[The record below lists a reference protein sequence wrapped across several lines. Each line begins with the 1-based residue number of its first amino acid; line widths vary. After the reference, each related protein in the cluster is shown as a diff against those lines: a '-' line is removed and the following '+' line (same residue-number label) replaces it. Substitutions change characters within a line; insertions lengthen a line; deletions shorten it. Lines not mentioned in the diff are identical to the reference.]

1 MGYDLHSAM
10 KRYLL
15 VRILSLIPLLL
26 GISVLAFLLSN
37 LAPGDPATVMAYRLS
52 DAPPSEEQIAAIRR
66 EYHLNDPLPVR
77 YAYWFASAVR
87 GDLGRSFRTREP
99 VLKELARHFPATLQ
113 IACGALV
120 ISLVIALPLGVLAAV
135 RRGSWLDHLAR
146 ITALLGASL
155 PSYWLGYLLILVFAV
170 ALGWLPVAGR
180 DGLSAMI
187 LPALTLG
194 LGTTAAKLARLTRS
208 GLLEVLNEDF
218 IRTARAKG
226 PSERAVIWRHALKGA
241 MIPVVTI
248 TGIEFGHL
256 LGSAI
261 IVETIFAW
269 PGVGKLLADSIYD
282 RDYPMIQGFVLV
294 MGTVFTILS
303 LITDLLYRWLD
314 PRIRFAK
321 QRR

>member
-1 MGYDLHSAM
+1 M

-15 VRILSLIPLLL
+15 IRILSLIPLLL

-37 LAPGDPATVMAYRLS
+37 LAPGDPATVIAYRLS
-52 DAPPSEEQIAAIRR
+52 DAPPSEEQIASIRR
-66 EYHLNDPLPVR
+66 EYHLDDPLPLR
-77 YAYWFASAVR
+77 YAHWLAGAVR
-87 GDLGRSFRTREP
+87 GDLGRSFRTKEP

-113 IACGALV
+113 IACAALV
-120 ISLVIALPLGVLAAV
+120 ISLVIALPFGVLAAV

-155 PSYWLGYLLILVFAV
+155 PSYWLGYLLILIFAV

-180 DGLSAMI
+180 EGWSAMI

-194 LGTTAAKLARLTRS
+194 LGTTASKLARLTRS
-208 GLLEVLNEDF
+208 GLCEVLNEDF

-226 PSERAVIWRHALKGA
+226 LSERAVIWRHALRGA

-261 IVETIFAW
+261 IVEMIFAW

-282 RDYPMIQGFVLV
+282 RDYPMIQGFVLF
-294 MGTVFTILS
+294 MGTVFTALS
-303 LITDLLYRWLD
+303 LIADLLYLWLD

-321 QRR
+321 ERP

>member
-1 MGYDLHSAM
+1 M

-37 LAPGDPATVMAYRLS
+37 LAPGDPATVIAYRLS
-52 DAPPSEEQIAAIRR
+52 DAPPNEEQIAAIRR

-77 YAYWFASAVR
+77 YAHWIASAVR
-87 GDLGRSFRTREP
+87 GDLGRSFRTKEP
-99 VLKELARHFPATLQ
+99 VLKELAWHFPATLQ
-113 IACGALV
+113 IACAALV
-120 ISLVIALPLGVLAAV
+120 ISLAIALPLGVLAAV

-155 PSYWLGYLLILVFAV
+155 PSYWLGYLLILIFAI

-180 DGLSAMI
+180 EGWSAMI

-208 GLLEVLNEDF
+208 GLLEVLSEDF

-226 PSERAVIWRHALKGA
+226 LSERAVIWRHALRGA

-294 MGTVFTILS
+294 MGTVFTVLS
-303 LITDLLYRWLD
+303 LITDLLYLWLD

-321 QRR
+321 QRQ